1 MLRFLVSNEYEILKY
16 GGIQAKDLNYGMK
29 KLLEYLP
36 KEQFSEDLIKEN
48 LKKYNLDKML
58 KQIQY
63 YFKEEYQYYDSKI
76 ELNNR
81 YQGNISSY
89 VCVGEEEGKCDFIH
103 IDELY
108 EAAVLSFFLSMFKWT
123 KEFDNL
129 DTYRFGFIHALYTLN
144 DVSIL
149 GRLRDANVSETL
161 LKAINGD
168 LQVLNLAEDCY

>member
-58 KQIQY
+58 KQIKY

-81 YQGNISSY
+81 
-89 VCVGEEEGKCDFIH
+89 
-103 IDELY
+103 
-108 EAAVLSFFLSMFKWT
+108 
-123 KEFDNL
+123 
-129 DTYRFGFIHALYTLN
+129 
-144 DVSIL
+144 
-149 GRLRDANVSETL
+149 
-161 LKAINGD
+161 
-168 LQVLNLAEDCY
+168 